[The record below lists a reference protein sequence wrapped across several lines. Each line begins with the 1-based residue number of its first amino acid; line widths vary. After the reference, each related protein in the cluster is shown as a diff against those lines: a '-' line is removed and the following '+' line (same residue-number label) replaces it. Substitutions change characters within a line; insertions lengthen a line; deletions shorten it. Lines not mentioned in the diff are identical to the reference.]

1 MENSNLKYIRLFRPT
16 LEKRDFQ
23 TVQRINFEKKKIFF
37 HKTKKSKTSHAINLK
52 TLFKEN
58 LKIDY

>member
-37 HKTKKSKTSHAINLK
+37 IKQKNQKHLMR
-52 TLFKEN
+52 
-58 LKIDY
+58 